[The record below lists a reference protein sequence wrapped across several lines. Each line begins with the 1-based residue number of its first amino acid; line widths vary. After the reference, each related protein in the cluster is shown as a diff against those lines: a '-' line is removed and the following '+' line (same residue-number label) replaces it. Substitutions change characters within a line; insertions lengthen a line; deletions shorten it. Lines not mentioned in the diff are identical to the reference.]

1 MRWVGSIFHATHTNL
16 SLPAGKGKVYP
27 RVMSKS
33 ENTPERNKGGRCLE
47 LRTFT
52 SMEAENRAEDE
63 RRARMSVAERLQE
76 FAAIQERVFGTAW
89 TLTPMQKTLV
99 SEKRQE

>member
-1 MRWVGSIFHATHTNL
+1 
-16 SLPAGKGKVYP
+16 
-27 RVMSKS
+27 
-33 ENTPERNKGGRCLE
+33 
-47 LRTFT
+47 
-52 SMEAENRAEDE
+52 MEAENRAEDE